1 MTETIRTFE
10 TGATRDQDIDKFDYE
25 GFLSPQVLEEF
36 AKYMHSH
43 RRQSD
48 GSMRAS
54 DNWQK
59 GIPFDA
65 YMKSLWRHFM
75 DLWKAHRGLPAP
87 SKKESL
93 CAMLFNVQGYLLEEI
108 KREETENF
116 AKDCSE
122 ALKRETAK
130 AQAAAH
136 YKDMAE
142 RASMEAIAPTVEAMK
157 DFVRQAEGRPVEDQV
172 VWPKVTLGPVVAGG
186 A

>member
-1 MTETIRTFE
+1 MTEKIRTFD
-10 TGATRDQDIDKFDYE
+10 TGATRDQDLTKFDYE

-36 AKYMHSH
+36 ARYMHQH
-43 RRQSD
+43 RKQSD
-48 GSMRAS
+48 GSLRAS

-93 CAMLFNVQGYLLEEI
+93 CALLFNVQGYLLEEI
-108 KREETENF
+108 KREEMENF

-142 RASMEAIAPTVEAMK
+142 RASTVGATVGAIE
-157 DFVRQAEGRPVEDQV
+157 DFVRQAEGRPVEDKV
-172 VWPKVTLGPVVAGG
+172 VWQKVPVVAGD